1 MYKRI
6 YVSSAYNIA
15 EVKNMTVKVAVIGD
29 DKPIP
34 EGIYNVATLPYLEV
48 LELQEFEDGVEWF
61 TYEGEEG
68 W

>member
-48 LELQEFEDGVEWF
+48 LELQECENGVEWF